1 MNVINQFKDL
11 LDFLYSLSADQWSAI
26 GQWVGA
32 AATVWAVIVS
42 LKIAN
47 EAKREAQ
54 PKVKIKVREHMFI
67 GLDDEATNQ
76 EHIQFEAVNIG
87 NAPVVITKFY
97 FRIKLSKK
105 ERRIRKKFPK
115 HLFEILQ
122 FPLQLSHIL
131 PRTIKPTET
140 LNIRIPKNAVNSTLA
155 RKGYIG
161 TRTLI
166 VSFVDISDRVF
177 EETFILTVH

>member
-1 MNVINQFKDL
+1 M
-11 LDFLYSLSADQWSAI
+11 SADQWSAV

-47 EAKREAQ
+47 QAKREAL
-54 PKVKIKVREHMFI
+54 PKIKIKIIEHVFI
-67 GLDDEATNQ
+67 GLDDEVADQ
-76 EHIQFEAVNIG
+76 EHLHFGATNIG

-97 FRIKLSKK
+97 FQLKWSKK
-105 ERRIRKKFPK
+105 EKIKLRLRYPR
-115 HLFEILQ
+115 EILQ
-122 FPLQLSHIL
+122 FPLQLSEKL

-140 LNIRIPKNAVNSTLA
+140 LDIRIPKNAITSTLS
-155 RKGYIG
+155 RKGFTG
-161 TRTLI
+161 TRTLL

-177 EETFILTVH
+177 EGTFTLTVH